1 MWDASCKVGLVK
13 LKAFLKANQSPLF
26 SPHAFDWS
34 FQYKTKVSLWVWF
47 FQNQYGQRYQYFWFL
62 THPSVK
68 KGDTVM
74 CMPNVHSHAQLT
86 NWQWFS
92 MVCTLIDNDIHYHR
106 GQNLLQT
113 HAAQPGESAET
124 FEHCDD
130 KHHCIETMLNP
141 CQFLFYHNND
151 VKQNDSFSDK
161 GIAWPVDASSVAHA
175 LINNSKLANQIAT
188 LLLIL
193 EKKCFENTHG
203 IQ

>member
-1 MWDASCKVGLVK
+1 MWDASCKVGLVM
-13 LKAFLKANQSPLF
+13 LKAVLKANQSALYP
-26 SPHAFDWS
+26 PHASDWS

-113 HAAQPGESAET
+113 HPARWISRNFWAMWWWTSLYRDHAKPLS
-124 FEHCDD
+124 
-130 KHHCIETMLNP
+130 IP
-141 CQFLFYHNND
+141 FLP
-151 VKQNDSFSDK
+151 Q
-161 GIAWPVDASSVAHA
+161 
-175 LINNSKLANQIAT
+175 
-188 LLLIL
+188 
-193 EKKCFENTHG
+193 
-203 IQ
+203 